1 MSFRWGGRIKRG
13 SVAAFLAL
21 AATGAPLAPSAR
33 ADGDPASDYLVA
45 NQVFLAYQA
54 TPASASQRQLV
65 NLVAETN
72 RAGFAIRVAIIPS
85 EYDLGS
91 ITELWRKPRIYAR
104 FLGLELSSAYRQ
116 RLLVVMPD
124 GFGFNWPGHS
134 VASAY
139 GSLTDVPIGAGGTG
153 LTAAAQAGVRRLAAA
168 GGIKLAPPAGASTT
182 LKSAA
187 KPSHTWL
194 VIVIAVALA
203 ALVGAVLAAVTIRRR
218 RWGRGLGRPTAPRLP
233 PPAVTGRASLT
244 RRRWALPGL
253 AVVLFL
259 AAATSIVL
267 IVGRRHAT
275 VSDQQAGSIVTPPP
289 FSWPAGRRPAPE
301 FVLRDQDGRPVS
313 VAEYRGRPLIVTF
326 VDPLCR
332 NLCPLE
338 AKLLN
343 DVVAAMPASR
353 RPAILAVSVDVY
365 ADARANLVQDEH
377 KWELVP
383 QWHWAVGRPAELADV
398 WRRYEIGV
406 LVTTKRIA
414 GTTIKYI
421 THTEAAYIIDA
432 SGHER
437 ALFLWPFYPQD
448 VEHTLRQIT

>member
-1 MSFRWGGRIKRG
+1 
-13 SVAAFLAL
+13 
-21 AATGAPLAPSAR
+21 
-33 ADGDPASDYLVA
+33 
-45 NQVFLAYQA
+45 
-54 TPASASQRQLV
+54 
-65 NLVAETN
+65 
-72 RAGFAIRVAIIPS
+72 
-85 EYDLGS
+85 
-91 ITELWRKPRIYAR
+91 
-104 FLGLELSSAYRQ
+104 
-116 RLLVVMPD
+116 MPD
-124 GFGFNWPGHS
+124 GFGFNWPGHA

-182 LKSAA
+182 VKSAADA

-203 ALVGAVLAAVTIRRR
+203 VLVGAVLAAVTIRRR
-218 RWGRGLGRPTAPRLP
+218 RRGRGLGRPKAPRPP
-233 PPAVTGRASLT
+233 PPAVTGRASL
-244 RRRWALPGL
+244 
-253 AVVLFL
+253 
-259 AAATSIVL
+259 
-267 IVGRRHAT
+267 
-275 VSDQQAGSIVTPPP
+275 
-289 FSWPAGRRPAPE
+289 
-301 FVLRDQDGRPVS
+301 LRDQDGRPVS

-332 NLCPLE
+332 NLRPLE

-343 DVVAAMPASR
+343 DVVAGTPPSR

-365 ADARANLVQDEH
+365 ADARADLVQDED

-383 QWHWAVGRPAELADV
+383 QWHWAVGRPAELAGV

-414 GTTIKYI
+414 ATAIKYI